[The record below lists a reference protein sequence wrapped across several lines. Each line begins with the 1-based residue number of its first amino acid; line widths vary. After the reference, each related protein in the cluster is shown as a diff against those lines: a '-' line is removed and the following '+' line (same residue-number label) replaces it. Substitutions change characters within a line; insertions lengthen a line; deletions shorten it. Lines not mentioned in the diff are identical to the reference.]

1 MAEESGP
8 SASLVDRALARFVA
22 VLGRL
27 RWPVVGLWLVLLA
40 VAGVVGAPLP
50 TLLSGGGWN
59 VPGSESEAVNIAL
72 QHGFVAR
79 GASDITVVVHDR
91 WYTAAQPGFEKRAER
106 VITEVASNRDLEVS
120 SRLGYAS
127 TMGDVRQAF
136 VGRDGATSIEVLGLA
151 VDDGLAR
158 QLLPHLQ
165 SDLTATYAPQG
176 LDVSLVG
183 TASFWGEVNALSESG
198 LAHAEMLT
206 LPLILLVL
214 VAIYGGFVAAL
225 TSLSVGITSIVGSF
239 AVLTVVARHTELSIF
254 VQNTATMLGLGVG
267 VDYSLFVIARF
278 KEELAEGRTVDEALA
293 TTLKTSGETVIFSG
307 ITIVAAMSTLFLVPL
322 GVITSIALGAVV
334 VVAFSILVS
343 VLLLPVLLRLLGH
356 RINAGRVRWPGRRRP
371 SGDRGGRRQGVRWD
385 AIAARVMRYPL
396 VFLGGALLLMLAV
409 AAPARDLTTFTPDAQ
424 IVPTSSVIRQ
434 GFDRMQSE
442 FGAGST
448 APIEVLVTSSAPL
461 DTPEASAAVARLAE
475 TLTRLPSV
483 VRVDSPLGALSAVS
497 PQAPLAA
504 LAPAVRA
511 QLPSPVKE
519 LVGHY
524 VADDARMLVLDVVST
539 GHAADPETR
548 ALFTATQAAG
558 AAAGIPN
565 ATVRVGGET
574 AEGLANNAVIGDSLP
589 RVIGVMLVVIYL
601 LLAFTFRSVLLP
613 LKAILMN
620 LLSVGATFG
629 ILVVVFQHG
638 VGSGLLGVEGTADI
652 QNFIP
657 ILLLALLFSLSTD
670 YEVFLLGRVREEFL
684 RTGDNTLSVAR
695 GVAGTAPLISGA
707 ALLMVVVFGGFAL
720 AGILPMKQLGF
731 GMAVAIALDAT
742 IVRLVIVPASMR
754 LLGRWNWWMPG
765 LGVPGPRPAA
775 VSDELAEGP
784 DEVAEPTAS
793 GAAARA
799 AGESVVTTGAGPG
812 RS

>member
-1 MAEESGP
+1 MRESGTP
-8 SASLVDRALARFVA
+8 SRLDRGLARFVA
-22 VLGRL
+22 LVGRL
-27 RWPVVGLWLVLLA
+27 RWPVVGVWLVLLG

-59 VPGSESEAVNIAL
+59 VPGSESESVNLAL
-72 QHGFVAR
+72 QHGFVGR

-106 VITEVASNRDLEVS
+106 VINEVASDPDLQVT

-127 TMGDVRQAF
+127 TTGEVRQGF
-136 VGRDGATSIEVLGLA
+136 VGRDGATSIELLGLG
-151 VDDGLAR
+151 VDDGRAR
-158 QLLPHLQ
+158 QLMPHLQ
-165 SDLTATYAPQG
+165 SDLTATYAAQG

-183 TASFWGEVNALSESG
+183 SASFWGEVNALSESG

-239 AVLTVVARHTELSIF
+239 AVLTVVARHIELSIF

-278 KEELAEGRTVDEALA
+278 KEELAQGRSVDEALA
-293 TTLKTSGETVIFSG
+293 ITLKTSGETVIFSG

-322 GVITSIALGAVV
+322 GVISSIALGAVV
-334 VVAFSILVS
+334 VVAFSILSS

-356 RINAGRVRWPGRRRP
+356 RINAGRVRLPWRGRSPGRPRR
-371 SGDRGGRRQGVRWD
+371 GVRWD

-461 DTPEASAAVARLAE
+461 DTPEASTAVARLAD
-475 TLTRLPSV
+475 TLGRLPSV
-483 VRVDSPLGALSAVS
+483 ARVDSPLGVLSAAS

-504 LAPAVRA
+504 LSPSARA
-511 QLPSPVKE
+511 QLPSALKE
-519 LVGHY
+519 VVGRY
-524 VADDARMLVLDVVST
+524 VSADAQMLVIEVVSS
-539 GHAADPETR
+539 GHAADAETR
-548 ALFTATQAAG
+548 ALFTATQAA
-558 AAAGIPN
+558 AAAARIPN

-574 AEGLANNAVIGDSLP
+574 AEGLANNAVISDSLP
-589 RVIGVMLVVIYL
+589 RVIGVMLVVIYV

-638 VGSGLLGVEGTADI
+638 FGSSLLGVEGKADI

-765 LGVPGPRPAA
+765 FGVPGPRPEAAAA
-775 VSDELAEGP
+775 VGDGAFDAAEDLGDAP
-784 DEVAEPTAS
+784 ADPPSRAP
-793 GAAARA
+793 AARA
-799 AGESVVTTGAGPG
+799 SELELSPDRV
-812 RS
+812 